1 MLDIRDLLG
10 TSCIIRPS
18 SLPSWADCERR
29 AAAQLFKPL
38 ILSAGYELRT
48 LDNNIGSVVGR
59 SVHSAAAFTLK
70 TKAETGELGSKE
82 DAGAAAMEEYGE
94 NLGEGEIIWDTATPG
109 RNDGERQVLRM
120 VRSYR
125 KHLAPIIDPISVEER
140 LKCDLGDGFILS
152 GQTDAVVRELNGGIR
167 DIKTGVV
174 KRANGAQYGSY
185 SLLVRAHGGTVESL
199 TEDYIQRIRMKVDQ
213 PDPVSE
219 SFDVAACENAAVDTI
234 ADMKAGVEEFVR
246 RMQTGDRPPEGA
258 FRANPQSMLCS
269 SRYCSAH
276 GTKFC
281 RLHKGVLT

>member
-10 TSCIIRPS
+10 EPCIIRPS
-18 SLPSWADCERR
+18 SLPSFADCERR
-29 AAAQLFKPL
+29 TAAQLFKPL
-38 ILSAGYELRT
+38 IVSAGYELRI
-48 LDNNIGSVVGR
+48 LENNIGAVVGR
-59 SVHSAAAFTLK
+59 SVHSGAAFTLE
-70 TKAETGELGSKE
+70 TKVETGELGSDD

-94 NLGEGEIIWDTATPG
+94 NVADGVMWDTATPG
-109 RNDGERQVLRM
+109 RNDGERQILRM
-120 VRSYR
+120 VRCYR
-125 KHLAPIIDPISVEER
+125 EHLAPGIDPISVEER

-152 GQTDAVVRELNGGIR
+152 GQTDAVVRELSGGIR
-167 DIKTGVV
+167 DLKTGVV

-199 TEDYIQRIRMKVDQ
+199 TEDYIQRIRMKVAQ

-269 SRYCSAH
+269 ARYCSAH

-281 RLHKGVLT
+281 RLHKGVK